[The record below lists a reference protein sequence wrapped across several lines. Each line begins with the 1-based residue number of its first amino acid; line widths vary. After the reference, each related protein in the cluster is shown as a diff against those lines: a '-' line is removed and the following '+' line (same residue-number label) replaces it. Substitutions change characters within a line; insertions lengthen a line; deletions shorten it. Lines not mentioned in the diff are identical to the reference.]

1 MKHDT
6 EDAEEN
12 AVSNVDDLV
21 VAEDTEDTTTRDT
34 ETGSNSCSNISG
46 NHL

>member
-21 VAEDTEDTTTRDT
+21 VAEDLDDTEDRI
-34 ETGSNSCSNISG
+34 EFLFEYFRQSP
-46 NHL
+46 L